1 MTLPPTPPKATQISA
16 GGVTATLITPRT
28 IPYTLSSYESNQSP
42 QTPLPSFLLSGYL
55 RERHLG
61 SDIESE
67 ERFVVVHVP
76 HLFISQPQ
84 VGLSYILQLLYLM
97 LHFEEMCVA

>member
-1 MTLPPTPPKATQISA
+1 
-16 GGVTATLITPRT
+16 
-28 IPYTLSSYESNQSP
+28 
-42 QTPLPSFLLSGYL
+42 L

-76 HLFISQPQ
+76 HLFFSHPQ
-84 VGLSYILQLLYLM
+84 VGHNSYIFYFFIFYM
-97 LHFEEMCVA
+97 

>member
-1 MTLPPTPPKATQISA
+1 MFNEDFYLP
-16 GGVTATLITPRT
+16 L
-28 IPYTLSSYESNQSP
+28 YL
-42 QTPLPSFLLSGYL
+42 PLCSGYL

-76 HLFISQPQ
+76 HLFFSQSQ
-84 VGLSYILQLLYLM
+84 VGLSYIFHFLYLM
-97 LHFEEMCVA
+97 LHFGEMCFA